1 MDLNEIERFVL
12 AVFSKGAKQTLAFSR
27 TKGGWGCVINDGEEE
42 YERTF
47 DFPED
52 VTYYIGERTLMADRV
67 DMLERG

>member
-1 MDLNEIERFVL
+1 MDLCETERFTL
-12 AVFSKGAKQTLAFSR
+12 AVENGGVRQTLAFRR
-27 TKGGWGCVINDGEEE
+27 TRDGWGCVITDKGGE

-67 DMLERG
+67 EMLERG

>member
-12 AVFSKGAKQTLAFSR
+12 AVYSKGTKQTLVFSR
-27 TKGGWGCVINDGEEE
+27 TKEGWGCVINDGEED

-52 VTYYIGERTLMADRV
+52 VIYYIGERTLMADRV
-67 DMLERG
+67 EMLERV